1 MKMRIGI
8 FQRNPWH
15 TEIIGPFYYML
26 KELGHTCIVYNDG
39 LDKVDYLPFYK
50 TLFPDMLIKNCH
62 EVYRD
67 IPILDYVILLTLED
81 SINNEFVKAYV
92 DKFIF
97 MTHLKQEVDKTK
109 RVYGNSTKR
118 ITLTPLV
125 KDSNYIL
132 PLYVTYNP
140 NENERP
146 LSNERKTLAIIGWC
160 DKENKD
166 FEDIQFFLENNRD
179 KKVVIFSK
187 QTGKIQDLEE
197 LKEKN
202 ENVHIIL
209 NCDTPRMIAILKNVD
224 YIWIP
229 VNPNKE
235 TSVHIKDRST
245 GALPL
250 SYNLGVPLIVPKV
263 FNDIYELEGNIVY
276 EKSIREIIFDT
287 VFDIERLKKF
297 KRKTI
302 SKNLQIL
309 KELLV
314 YRPKCLVTGG
324 CGFVGRYFSE
334 QLMKTYNVTIVDN
347 MESTSAKEPGY
358 MYIKQDI
365 TDFLKEDT
373 TDFLKEDTTDFLK
386 EDTDDTFDLV
396 VHLAAVVGGRH
407 VIENEPFQ
415 VSKDLIIDAVFFDWV
430 AKRKPK
436 KVIYFSSSAVYPI
449 EYQTE
454 NNPKKLREDMVDFR
468 EGNIGVPDLTYGWAK
483 LTGEFL
489 ARIAH
494 TKYGTDIVCYRPFS
508 GYGEAQHETYPF
520 PSIISRACRREDPLV
535 VWSNS
540 VRDFVHIEDIYN
552 FVMDTYN
559 SVHDGSALN
568 IGSGVATSFV
578 ELAKIAA
585 KEVGY
590 EPEIKVLND
599 KPKGV
604 YYRVSDN
611 GTTKRSDTTTEGSDT
626 TTKRSDGV
634 SDTTTNRSDKFKVSL
649 EEGVRRMVRAKSR
662 YIFSVKMGDL
672 SLDIKQLIGK
682 SLN

>member
-1 MKMRIGI
+1 
-8 FQRNPWH
+8 
-15 TEIIGPFYYML
+15 
-26 KELGHTCIVYNDG
+26 
-39 LDKVDYLPFYK
+39 
-50 TLFPDMLIKNCH
+50 
-62 EVYRD
+62 
-67 IPILDYVILLTLED
+67 
-81 SINNEFVKAYV
+81 
-92 DKFIF
+92 
-97 MTHLKQEVDKTK
+97 
-109 RVYGNSTKR
+109 
-118 ITLTPLV
+118 
-125 KDSNYIL
+125 
-132 PLYVTYNP
+132 
-140 NENERP
+140 
-146 LSNERKTLAIIGWC
+146 
-160 DKENKD
+160 
-166 FEDIQFFLENNRD
+166 
-179 KKVVIFSK
+179 
-187 QTGKIQDLEE
+187 
-197 LKEKN
+197 
-202 ENVHIIL
+202 
-209 NCDTPRMIAILKNVD
+209 
-224 YIWIP
+224 
-229 VNPNKE
+229 
-235 TSVHIKDRST
+235 
-245 GALPL
+245 
-250 SYNLGVPLIVPKV
+250 
-263 FNDIYELEGNIVY
+263 
-276 EKSIREIIFDT
+276 
-287 VFDIERLKKF
+287 
-297 KRKTI
+297 
-302 SKNLQIL
+302 
-309 KELLV
+309 
-314 YRPKCLVTGG
+314 VTGG

-358 MYIKQDI
+358 VYTKQDI
-365 TDFLKEDT
+365 TDFLKE
-373 TDFLKEDTTDFLK
+373 
-386 EDTDDTFDLV
+386 TDDTFDLV
-396 VHLAAVVGGRH
+396 IHLAAVVGGRH

-494 TKYGTDIVCYRPFS
+494 KKYDTDIVCYRPFS

-520 PSIISRACRREDPLV
+520 PSIITRACRREDPLV

-578 ELAKIAA
+578 ELAKLAA

-604 YYRVSDN
+604 YYRVSD
-611 GTTKRSDTTTEGSDT
+611 T
-626 TTKRSDGV
+626 TTKRSDGKTEGTEGN
-634 SDTTTNRSDKFKVSL
+634 DNKMTEFKVSL
-649 EEGVRRMVRAKSR
+649 EEGVRRMVKAKSR
-662 YIFSVKMGDL
+662 YIFSVKTGDL

-682 SLN
+682 SLS